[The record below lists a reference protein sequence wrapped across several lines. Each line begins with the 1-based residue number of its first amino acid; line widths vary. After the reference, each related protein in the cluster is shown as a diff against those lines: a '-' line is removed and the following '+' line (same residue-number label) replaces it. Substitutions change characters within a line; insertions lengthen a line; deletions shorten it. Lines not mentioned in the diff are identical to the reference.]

1 MNLHHYSN
9 VARQFL
15 ENKTL
20 YVNCGEVGSWG
31 VGELG
36 RWEGGEVEVGR
47 RGGGKV

>member
-31 VGELG
+31 
-36 RWEGGEVEVGR
+36 GGKVEVGS